1 MTTSTSPAAD
11 APLMAR
17 LRQLLGAESV
27 LTGEEDRRFFS
38 QDIAGPRQHVAAC
51 VIRPQSV
58 EQLSLAVA
66 ATTGAGYSIVARGG
80 ATSYTGGFA
89 PDRDACVVVDTGG
102 LSRVVEI
109 NTADMYVTV
118 EAGCTWE
125 ALYAALEPHDVRT
138 PFWGPLSGASATVGG
153 GLSQNSILW
162 GSARYGVSAESV
174 LALDVVLAD
183 GSVLATGAGALSTAR
198 PFLRYYG
205 PDLTGLFLGDTGALG
220 LKARATLK
228 LIRRPAFFETAS
240 FGFDT
245 HVAQSGAMTAI
256 AREGLVSECFGMD
269 PVLQSQRMKRAGLA
283 QDLKAVKGVITSARG
298 LTQGLKEAAKVALA
312 GRSFLDDVPY
322 SMHVGSEGRTESAV
336 ADSLA
341 EVRRIVA
348 THGGREVE
356 NTIPKVMRGMRF
368 VPMSS
373 AIGPAGERWLPVHA
387 LVRLSDA
394 AETWSA
400 VQALF
405 ASHQAQFDAHGV
417 KVGVL
422 TAIVGSNAFVLE
434 PVFYW
439 PAPRTLYYQRVLD
452 DATLAKFSDF
462 PANPAGEALVFE
474 VRSQLTELFLARGA
488 THLQIG
494 RTYRYREGLR
504 PEAWQLLEAI
514 KRSVDPRGLVNP
526 GSLGLQQR

>member
-1 MTTSTSPAAD
+1 MC
-11 APLMAR
+11 AR
-17 LRQLLGAESV
+17 HSG
-27 LTGEEDRRFFS
+27 DR
-38 QDIAGPRQHVAAC
+38 
-51 VIRPQSV
+51 
-58 EQLSLAVA
+58 
-66 ATTGAGYSIVARGG
+66 
-80 ATSYTGGFA
+80 
-89 PDRDACVVVDTGG
+89 
-102 LSRVVEI
+102 
-109 NTADMYVTV
+109 
-118 EAGCTWE
+118 
-125 ALYAALEPHDVRT
+125 
-138 PFWGPLSGASATVGG
+138 LSGALATIGG

-183 GSVLATGAGALSTAR
+183 GSLLATGAGALSTAK

-220 LKARATLK
+220 IKARATLK

-245 HVAQSGAMTAI
+245 HVAQSGAMTEI

-269 PVLQSQRMKRAGLA
+269 PVLQSQRMKRAGLT

-322 SMHVGSEGRTESAV
+322 SMHVGTEGRTESAV
-336 ADSLA
+336 TDSLA

-348 THGGREVE
+348 AHGGREVE

-368 VPMSS
+368 VPMTS
-373 AIGPAGERWLPVHA
+373 AIGPEGERWLPVHA

-405 ASHQAQFDAHGV
+405 ASLQAEFDAHGV

-439 PAPRTLYYQRVLD
+439 PAPRTLYYERVLD
-452 DATLAKFSDF
+452 DATLREIHRLSRESRGGGARVRGPQ
-462 PANPAGEALVFE
+462 PAHRAVPVARRHAPADRPDVSLPRRAAARGLAAARGDQAVRRPTRPRESRIARAAAALRRRLLPRVDAATRPAASPDRNAFRVGREPGVEALQRRVHRARELDAACSAE
-474 VRSQLTELFLARGA
+474 VVAEVVIELEHVAEIVGAREPEGA
-488 THLQIG
+488 IRRG
-494 RTYRYREGLR
+494 RDRLVADLLPER
-504 PEAWQLLEAI
+504 PRQPCAI
-514 KRSVDPRGLVNP
+514 SAPVRWPPRCQP
-526 GSLGLQQR
+526 SCRRIPDRA

>member
-1 MTTSTSPAAD
+1 
-11 APLMAR
+11 
-17 LRQLLGAESV
+17 
-27 LTGEEDRRFFS
+27 
-38 QDIAGPRQHVAAC
+38 
-51 VIRPQSV
+51 
-58 EQLSLAVA
+58 
-66 ATTGAGYSIVARGG
+66 
-80 ATSYTGGFA
+80 
-89 PDRDACVVVDTGG
+89 
-102 LSRVVEI
+102 
-109 NTADMYVTV
+109 
-118 EAGCTWE
+118 
-125 ALYAALEPHDVRT
+125 
-138 PFWGPLSGASATVGG
+138 
-153 GLSQNSILW
+153 
-162 GSARYGVSAESV
+162 
-174 LALDVVLAD
+174 
-183 GSVLATGAGALSTAR
+183 
-198 PFLRYYG
+198 
-205 PDLTGLFLGDTGALG
+205 
-220 LKARATLK
+220 
-228 LIRRPAFFETAS
+228 
-240 FGFDT
+240 
-245 HVAQSGAMTAI
+245 
-256 AREGLVSECFGMD
+256 MD

-312 GRSFLDDVPY
+312 GRSFLDNVPY
-322 SMHVGSEGRTESAV
+322 SMHVGTEGRTESAV
-336 ADSLA
+336 TDSLD

-348 THGGREVE
+348 AHGGREVE

-368 VPMSS
+368 VPMTS

-405 ASHQAQFDAHGV
+405 ASRQAEFDAHGV

-439 PAPRTLYYQRVLD
+439 PAPRTLYYERVLD
-452 DATLAKFSDF
+452 DATLAKFTDF

-474 VRSQLTELFLARGA
+474 ARSRLTELFLSRGA

-526 GSLGLQQR
+526 GSLGLLQR